1 MLLRLKMIYKSIKSL
16 VIATFHTWQKH
27 HINWL
32 AAGLAYYAIFSLA
45 PTFLLVV
52 TGGGFFFGEE
62 AVTGE
67 IVQRLSDLMGYENA
81 RAIENMIEASRQ
93 SEGNT
98 LAKLLSLVMV
108 FVSATAGFASLQNAL
123 GIIWETDGKG
133 HNWLTGIF
141 MERIIAILLILFSG
155 VVLLTLVLIDITLVG
170 FGKVLAYF
178 LPLFTHVY
186 VWKIGAL
193 VVSFLITLLLFAFL
207 YKTLSNRNI
216 KWHDVWY
223 GAGISSFLFTIG
235 KYIVAEFLSSGRV
248 VTLFG
253 AASSLIAILIWVYFS
268 AQILLLGAAFSYNYS
283 KQYGTLS
290 QEQHPGRKRRKLR
303 QWFRSRRRR

>member
-1 MLLRLKMIYKSIKSL
+1 MFHHIVRIYKSTRQL
-16 VIATFHTWQKH
+16 FIATFNTWQEH

-93 SEGNT
+93 SKGNT

-123 GIIWETDGKG
+123 NIIWKARSRGS
-133 HNWLTGIF
+133 NWLTGIF

-155 VVLLTLVLIDITLVG
+155 IVLLTLVLVDITLAG

-178 LPLFTHVY
+178 LPVFTHVY

-193 VVSFLITLLLFAFL
+193 IVSFLVTLLLFAFL
-207 YKTLSNRNI
+207 YKTLSNRHIDWN
-216 KWHDVWY
+216 DVWY
-223 GAGISSFLFTIG
+223 GAAISSLLFTIG
-235 KYIVAEFLSSGRV
+235 KFIIAWFLSSGRV

-283 KQYGTLS
+283 KKYGTLS
-290 QEQHPGRKRRKLR
+290 KDRIPGKKRQKLR
-303 QWFRSRRRR
+303 RWLRSRRKR

>member
-1 MLLRLKMIYKSIKSL
+1 MFQHLNRIYKSVKVLIT
-16 VIATFHTWQKH
+16 ATFHSWQEH

-81 RAIENMIEASRQ
+81 QAIENMIQASRQ

-98 LAKLLSLVMV
+98 LAKLLSLLMV
-108 FVSATAGFASLQNAL
+108 FISATAGFASLQNAL
-123 GIIWETDGKG
+123 NIIWESDNRSS
-133 HNWLTGIF
+133 NWLTGIF

-155 VVLLTLVLIDITLVG
+155 IVLLTLVLVDITLAG

-178 LPLFTHVY
+178 LPVFTHVY
-186 VWKIGAL
+186 VWKIGVL
-193 VVSFLITLLLFAFL
+193 LVSFLITLLLFAFI
-207 YKTLSNRNI
+207 YKTLSSRKITWN
-216 KWHDVWY
+216 DVWY

-235 KYIVAEFLSSGRV
+235 KFIVADFLSSGRV

-283 KQYGTLS
+283 RQYGTLS
-290 QEQHPGRKRRKLR
+290 QDGHQGKKRQQLR
-303 QWFRSRRRR
+303 RWFRNRRRR